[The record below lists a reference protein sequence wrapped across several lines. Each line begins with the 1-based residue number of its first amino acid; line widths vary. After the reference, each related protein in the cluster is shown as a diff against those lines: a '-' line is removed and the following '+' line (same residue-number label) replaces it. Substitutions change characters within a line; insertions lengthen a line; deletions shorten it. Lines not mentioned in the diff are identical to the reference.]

1 MINIIKEFEI
11 NDAVFK
17 QLLSQLSSKEY
28 LWREHEGKWNLLE
41 VVCHLYD
48 EERDDFKTRFK
59 SVLDDPDKPF
69 PPIDP
74 VGWVTDRNYSEQDFN
89 TMVAKFLLERKASI
103 AWLQSLENPPLENS
117 YMHPKLGPMSGRFIL
132 SNWLAH
138 DYLHIRQILRIKY
151 NYLQYTSEQDLS
163 YAGEW

>member
-1 MINIIKEFEI
+1 MKNNIKEFEI
-11 NDAVFK
+11 NGAVFR
-17 QLLSQLSSKEY
+17 QLLSQLSGKEY

-41 VVCHLYD
+41 IVCHLYD
-48 EERDDFKTRFK
+48 EERDDFRARLK
-59 SVLDDPDKPF
+59 SVLEDPEKPF

-74 VGWVTDRNYSEQDFN
+74 VGWVTERNYSERDFN
-89 TMVAKFLLERKASI
+89 TMLEKFLLERKESI
-103 AWLQSLENPPLENS
+103 AWLQSLNSPPIENA

-132 SNWLAH
+132 SNWIAH

-151 NYLQYTSEQDLS
+151 NYLQFTSGQDLS